1 MSYKASAE
9 YAVKDKLE
17 TMLTDIFNE
26 IDAKQPIKN
35 RRKKATVNFDIKT
48 VLLGSILVMMLAC
61 VTATA
66 TCLMI
71 LR

>member
-9 YAVKDKLE
+9 YAAKDKLE

-26 IDAKQPIKN
+26 IDEKKPIKN
-35 RRKKATVNFDIKT
+35 RRKKATIDFDLKT